1 MRPAQD
7 TFNGRPFTTRTGE
20 TCNDYVFGANFWG
33 SLTGKIPRGAGG
45 IMTSPIAT
53 GHAETVVIRPIKGLT
68 ALDIKGLW
76 QFRDLLLAFAE
87 RDIKLR
93 YRQTL
98 LGVVWVVLQPLLSA
112 MIFAVVFGF
121 IAKMPSQGVPYFLIA
136 FSGMMGWTLF
146 NGNLT
151 RVTPSLI
158 ANAPLIRKIYFPRL
172 LVPLGVVPSVLLDF
186 AVSIAVMIV
195 LMIFYHV
202 VPGWGLLLFPF
213 CALSLIFMSLGL
225 GLIGGSLAVKYRDIQ
240 HIVPFF
246 TQLLMYASPV
256 GYTIAAVPER
266 VRSYFLLN
274 PLAAPLDA
282 IRWSFLGVGQPNF
295 FYLAYAFV
303 VSTLVLWLGL
313 ILFRSSER
321 EFADVI

>member
-1 MRPAQD
+1 
-7 TFNGRPFTTRTGE
+7 
-20 TCNDYVFGANFWG
+20 
-33 SLTGKIPRGAGG
+33 
-45 IMTSPIAT
+45 MTAHKAT
-53 GHAETVVIRPIKGLT
+53 AHAAAEVVVIKPIKGLV
-68 ALDIKGLW
+68 ALDLKGLW
-76 QFRDLLLAFAE
+76 HFRDLLIAFAE

-98 LGVVWVVLQPLLSA
+98 LGAAWVILQPLMSA
-112 MIFAVVFGF
+112 LIFAVVFGF

-186 AVSIAVMIV
+186 VVSLGVMIV
-195 LMIFYHV
+195 LLVIYRVM
-202 VPGWGLLLFPF
+202 PGIGLLLFPF
-213 CALSLIFMSLGL
+213 CVLSLLFLSVGL

-246 TQLLMYASPV
+246 TQLMMYASPV
-256 GYTIAAVPER
+256 GYSIAAVPAR
-266 VRSYFLLN
+266 IRPYYLLN
-274 PLAAPLDA
+274 PMAAPLDA
-282 IRWSFLGVGQPNF
+282 IRWSFLGVGEPNF
-295 FYLAYAFV
+295 FYLGYAFV
-303 VSTLVLWLGL
+303 VSLLIMWVGL
-313 ILFRSSER
+313 IFFRSCER

>member
-1 MRPAQD
+1 
-7 TFNGRPFTTRTGE
+7 
-20 TCNDYVFGANFWG
+20 
-33 SLTGKIPRGAGG
+33 
-45 IMTSPIAT
+45 MTSRNAT
-53 GHAETVVIRPIKGLT
+53 GHIAAEVVIIKPIRGLA
-68 ALDIKGLW
+68 ALDLKSLW

-98 LGVVWVVLQPLLSA
+98 LGATWVVLQPLLSA

-121 IAKMPSQGVPYFLIA
+121 IAKMPSQGVPYFLVA

-172 LVPLGVVPSVLLDF
+172 LVPFGTVPSVLLDF
-186 AVSIAVMIV
+186 SVSLAVMAV
-195 LMIFYHV
+195 LLVIYRV
-202 VPGWGLLLFPF
+202 TPGIGLLLFPF
-213 CALSLIFMSLGL
+213 CALSIIFLSVGM

-246 TQLLMYASPV
+246 TQLMMYASPV
-256 GYTIAAVPER
+256 GYSIAAVPAR
-266 VRSYFLLN
+266 IRPYYLLN
-274 PLAAPLDA
+274 PLAPPLDA
-282 IRWSFLGVGQPNF
+282 IRWAFLGIGQPNWA
-295 FYLAYAFV
+295 YLIYAFV
-303 VSTLVLWLGL
+303 VSTLVLWAGL
-313 ILFRSSER
+313 IFFRSCER